1 MDDNRLEIDWPAA
14 IDAAGRR
21 LHVRLKPLLKG
32 ALLEAHL
39 TDHPTL
45 TPGVLLAGS
54 ALIALHALIDPDR
67 GVLDDELEA
76 LPELKRARRLRLAA
90 AAPPDPD
97 PAREPD
103 AGRFYARSLTEL
115 LQAVYRAK
123 GFEFVVK
130 MGDAPPLSG
139 EAWEE

>member
-21 LHVRLKPLLKG
+21 LHVRLKPLLQG

-45 TPGVLLAGS
+45 TPGVRLAGS
-54 ALIALHALIDPDR
+54 ALIALHALIDPHR
-67 GVLDDELEA
+67 GTLDEDLEA
-76 LPELKRARRLRLAA
+76 LPELHRARRLRAA
-90 AAPPDPD
+90 ASAPPDPD

-115 LQAVYRAK
+115 LQAVFLAK
-123 GFEFVVK
+123 GFEFIVK
-130 MGDAPPLSG
+130 MGDQPPLTAEWQG
-139 EAWEE
+139 

>member
-21 LHVRLKPLLKG
+21 LHVRLKPLLEG

-39 TDHPTL
+39 QDHPTL
-45 TPGVLLAGS
+45 TPGVQLAGS
-54 ALIALHALIDPDR
+54 ALIALHARIDPNR
-67 GVLDDELEA
+67 GVLDPEVEA
-76 LPELKRARRLRLAA
+76 LPELQRARRLRAAA

-97 PAREPD
+97 PGREPD

-130 MGDAPPLSG
+130 MGDAPPLG
-139 EAWEE
+139 GDWQE